1 MNYLDVYF
9 SRVNYF
15 GDNTTDRINN
25 SGIVAFEKWL
35 AQSPFTVRHLSV
47 ERGLYFSG
55 IIETSKDREEKKI
68 MYLYVANDI
77 PIRVGDILTWQQ
89 DDGTVEKWL
98 LLQKIHKVHPTY
110 QTYQIIKCNYQ
121 IKWIDFDGKLRKQW
135 AYAVS
140 SVDSKIKSNFR
151 MWHSLVSPQPNKFA
165 EVIMPRPI
173 FETGKEDLD
182 RLMRGITFIIENEG
196 WTVIECDWT
205 SVEGIAYMSLT
216 ESKVNYLYDDR
227 VVDVA
232 ELDRFKFPEL
242 QSSYMVGE
250 TISPT
255 FSEDTYQVWDIVMTV
270 IDGAEHITWEDD
282 ELKADSAGQIK
293 VKMQLKNITE
303 KEPNKAVEKVFEITI
318 YNTSD
323 NFKGYIFGEDKIRL
337 GRKSYYCV
345 ASETETETVSD
356 DANVTMIIKG
366 APADNNPSA
375 LRSPED
381 DSAPD
386 QRKPQPDPKW
396 PILRY
401 AKIEW
406 KPDEKNDP
414 TKKIQKVYKNT
425 YVLETTAQTNLGDI
439 VLEAT
444 YDNGEGKIET
454 YTKTVKVVPLWQ
466 KVS

>member
-35 AQSPFTVRHLSV
+35 AQSPFTVRYLSV

-77 PIRVGDILTWQQ
+77 PIRVGDILTWKQ

-173 FETGKEDLD
+173 FETGTEDLD

-232 ELDRFKFPEL
+232 ELDRFKFPAL

-250 TISPT
+250 VISPT

-282 ELKADSAGQIK
+282 ELEAVSAGQIK
-293 VKMQLKNITE
+293 VKMQLKNTVE
-303 KEPNKAVEKVFEITI
+303 KEPNKAVEKIFEITI

-323 NFKGYIFGEDKIRL
+323 NFKGYIFGEDEIRL
-337 GRKSYYCV
+337 GRESCYYIV
-345 ASETETETVSD
+345 GETGAVLDSGSVS
-356 DANVTMIIKG
+356 MIIKN
-366 APADNNPSA
+366 APPGNNPPVI
-375 LRSPED
+375 RPPQD
-381 DSAPD
+381 DSSPD
-386 QRKPQPDPKW
+386 QQKTQPDPKW
-396 PILRY
+396 PTLRQ
-401 AKIEW
+401 AEIVW
-406 KPDEKNDP
+406 VPDKEDP
-414 TKKIQKVYKNT
+414 TKKIPKAYK
-425 YVLETTAQTNLGDI
+425 YILETTAQTNFGDI

-444 YDNGEGKIET
+444 YDNDNGKIET
-454 YTKTVKVVPLWQ
+454 YTKTVKVVPLWW